1 MIIKGALGLIVT
13 VIVIMGVL
21 VFLKWFFKKDPKD
34 EEEKK

>member
-21 VFLKWFFKKDPKD
+21 VFLKWFFKKEPKD
-34 EEEKK
+34 KEDMK

>member
-34 EEEKK
+34 KEDMK